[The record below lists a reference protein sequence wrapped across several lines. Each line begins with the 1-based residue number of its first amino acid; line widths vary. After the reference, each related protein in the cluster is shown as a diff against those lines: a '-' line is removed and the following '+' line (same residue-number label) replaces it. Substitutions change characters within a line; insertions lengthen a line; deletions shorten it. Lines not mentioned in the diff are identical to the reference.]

1 MMILRALAL
10 CGGLAGA
17 AGLSQYPEFSQQ
29 YLQRLAGQVDALDAV
44 VADFEASAFR
54 AGLTRSQALAELT
67 GTPFLSDRQTDM
79 RRTFRRHAVLTD
91 NLAALRDASPLQ
103 RILMPQRIAD
113 PATFAATWTDYR
125 PALPLTFA
133 GLASGVLG
141 FILGWAALRMVLGLI
156 LMPVRRNRAPR
167 ATRTAPSDR
176 RAEPAVAR
184 PRVAAPDTS
193 PIPRLSGVRRGPL
206 I

>member
-1 MMILRALAL
+1 MIWRALAL

-17 AGLSQYPEFSQQ
+17 GGLSQYPEFSQQ
-29 YLQRLAGQVDALDAV
+29 YLQRLAGQVDALDIV

-67 GTPFLSDRQTDM
+67 GTPFLSDRQADM

-91 NLAALRDASPLQ
+91 NLAALRDASPFG

-113 PATFAATWTDYR
+113 PATFAATWSDFR
-125 PALPLTFA
+125 PALPLTVA
-133 GLASGVLG
+133 GLASGLVG
-141 FILGWAALRMVLGLI
+141 FALGWAVLRMLLGLI
-156 LMPVRRNRAPR
+156 LTPVRRTRTPRPAPR
-167 ATRTAPSDR
+167 APAGH

-184 PRVAAPDTS
+184 PAAAPHTS
-193 PIPRLSGVRRGPL
+193 PVPRLSGVRRDTMT
-206 I
+206 